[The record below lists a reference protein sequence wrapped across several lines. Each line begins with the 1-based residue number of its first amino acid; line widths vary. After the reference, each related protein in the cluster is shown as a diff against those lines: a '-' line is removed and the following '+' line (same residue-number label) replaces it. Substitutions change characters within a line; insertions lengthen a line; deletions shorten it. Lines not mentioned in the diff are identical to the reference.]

1 MSTHYL
7 RDVDVRI
14 DVESKTVSILV
25 EYADLELKLNV
36 SDIDESLIEK
46 FKHDRI
52 ERESFLDEMLKEKQ
66 ETQNII
72 QEGAE
77 YD

>member
-14 DVESKTVSILV
+14 DVESKTVSILANHV
-25 EYADLELKLNV
+25 GLELKL
-36 SDIDESLIEK
+36 DITRVDESLIEN
-46 FKHDRI
+46 FKQDRI
-52 ERESFLDEMLKEKQ
+52 ERELFLDSVMKERQ
-66 ETQNII
+66 NIQNII

>member
-25 EYADLELKLNV
+25 RYADLELKLNV

-52 ERESFLDEMLKEKQ
+52 ERESFLDEIKEKQ

>member
-14 DVESKTVSILV
+14 DTESKTVSILANHV
-25 EYADLELKLNV
+25 GLELKL
-36 SDIDESLIEK
+36 DIAHVDESLIEK
-46 FKHDRI
+46 FKHERI
-52 ERESFLDEMLKEKQ
+52 ERELFLDRVIKEKQ
-66 ETQNII
+66 NIQNII

>member
-7 RDVDVRI
+7 RDVDVKI
-14 DVESKTVSILV
+14 DVENKIVSILV
-25 EYADLELKLNV
+25 NHVGLELKL
-36 SDIDESLIEK
+36 DIAHVDESLIEN

-52 ERESFLDEMLKEKQ
+52 ERELFLDEMIRKKQ

>member
-7 RDVDVRI
+7 RDVDVKI

-25 EYADLELKLNV
+25 DYAGLELKFNV
-36 SDIDESLIEK
+36 SDIDENLIEK
-46 FKHDRI
+46 FKHDRT
-52 ERESFLDEMLKEKQ
+52 EREEFLDEMIRKKQ

>member
-14 DVESKTVSILV
+14 DVESKTVSILANHV
-25 EYADLELKLNV
+25 GLELKLDV
-36 SDIDESLIEK
+36 VHVDESLIEN
-46 FKHDRI
+46 FKHERI
-52 ERESFLDEMLKEKQ
+52 EREEFLDEMIRKKQ